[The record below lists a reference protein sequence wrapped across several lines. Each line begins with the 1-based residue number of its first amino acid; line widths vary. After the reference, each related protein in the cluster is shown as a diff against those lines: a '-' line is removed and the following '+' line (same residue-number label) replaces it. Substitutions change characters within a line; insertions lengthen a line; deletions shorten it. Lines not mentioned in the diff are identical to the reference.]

1 VPVYEYECPEC
12 KKTFELEQKISEPAR
27 TECIEKH
34 CDGKV
39 RRLIA
44 GSSFVLKGS
53 GWFRD
58 GY

>member
-1 VPVYEYECPEC
+1 MPTYEYECQRC
-12 KKTFELEQKISEPAR
+12 RKGFEAEQKISEPPL
-27 TECIEKH
+27 TECREKG

-39 RRLIA
+39 RRLIS
-44 GSSFVLKGS
+44 GTSFALKGS